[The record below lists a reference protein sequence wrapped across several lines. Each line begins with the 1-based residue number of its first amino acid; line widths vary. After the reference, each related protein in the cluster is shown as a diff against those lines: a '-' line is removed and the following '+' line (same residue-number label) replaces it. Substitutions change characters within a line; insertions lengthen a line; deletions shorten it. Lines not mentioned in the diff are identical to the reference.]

1 MASVQHDDI
10 PHFDVLIIGAGLSG
24 IGTACHIKNTFP
36 QKSITLLERRET
48 LGGTWDLFKY
58 PGIRSDSNMLT
69 FGYNFRPW
77 NKLHTLADG
86 PAIKQ
91 YISDTADEFGVTEK
105 IQFGVKTISANWDNE
120 IRCWT
125 VIALHEISGEKR
137 KYTCGYFISCTGYY
151 NQDAGYLPRFPNE
164 DNFKGQ
170 RIHPQH
176 WPKDLDY
183 TGKKVVI
190 IGSGATAVTLM
201 PAMANDAAHVT
212 MVQRSPSYI
221 FSVPSIDRMTG
232 LLERVL
238 PKQWVFRL
246 ARKRNLAIQRGI
258 YLACRRWPNF
268 MKKYLLSHVRKHI
281 GDSVDMRHFT
291 PKYMP
296 WDERLCSVP
305 DADLFNAIR
314 SGKAAIETGEIA
326 SFTETGIT
334 MKNGRKLQADII
346 ITATGL
352 NLLTLGGINVSIDGN
367 PCSFSDKMT
376 YKSVLVESV
385 PNMAWIFGYVNASWT
400 LKADISAT
408 YLCRLFK
415 YMQDNEFKVVVP
427 EDHDNCALDDGIM
440 DSLQASYVQRGKHQL
455 PRQGTKYPWK
465 VTMHYGKDRKMLL
478 DDPIEDAA
486 LNFFK
491 KENSTYNAAPLN
503 NITTKEAS
511 A

>member
-1 MASVQHDDI
+1 MAARQQDDI
-10 PHFDVLIIGAGLSG
+10 PHFDILIIGAGLSG
-24 IGTACHIKNTFP
+24 IGTACHIANTFP

-58 PGIRSDSNMLT
+58 PGIRSDSDMLT
-69 FGYNFRPW
+69 FGYSFRPW

-86 PAIKQ
+86 TAIKQ
-91 YISDTADEFGVTEK
+91 YIADTADEFGITEK
-105 IQFGVKTISANWDNE
+105 IQFGVKTISANWNSE
-120 IRCWT
+120 AKRWT
-125 VIALHEISGEKR
+125 VTALHEASGEKR
-137 KYTCGYFISCTGYY
+137 EYTCGYFISCTGYY
-151 NQDAGYLPRFPNE
+151 NQDAGYSPTFPNE
-164 DNFKGQ
+164 ERFKG
-170 RIHPQH
+170 RKVHPQH
-176 WPKDLDY
+176 WPTNLDY
-183 TGKKVVI
+183 KGKKVVI

-212 MVQRSPSYI
+212 IVQRSPSYI

-232 LLERVL
+232 LLKRFL
-238 PKQWVFRL
+238 PKQWVLRL

-268 MKKYLLSHVRKHI
+268 MKKYLLSHVRKHVR
-281 GDSVDMRHFT
+281 DSVDMRHFT

-314 SGKAAIETGEIA
+314 SGKADIETGEIA
-326 SFTETGIT
+326 SFAENGVV
-334 MKNGRKLQADII
+334 MKNGKTLQADII
-346 ITATGL
+346 VTATGL
-352 NLLTLGGINVSIDGN
+352 NLLTLGGINVSIDN
-367 PCSFSDKMT
+367 TLCSFSQKMT
-376 YKSVLVESV
+376 YKSVLVENM

-415 YMQDNEFKVVVP
+415 YMQDNDFEVVEP
-427 EDHDNCALDDGIM
+427 EDHDDCALDVGIM
-440 DSLQASYVQRGKHQL
+440 DSLQAGYVQRGKHQL
-455 PRQGTKYPWK
+455 PRQGTKHPWK

-478 DDPIEDAA
+478 DDPIEDPA
-486 LNFFK
+486 LHFFK
-491 KENSTYNAAPLN
+491 KSSLYKAVPLKD
-503 NITTKEAS
+503 TTKREAS

>member
-24 IGTACHIKNTFP
+24 IGTACHITNTFP
-36 QKSITLLERRET
+36 KKTITLLERRET
-48 LGGTWDLFKY
+48 LGGTWDLFNY
-58 PGIRSDSNMLT
+58 PGIRSDSDMLT

-105 IQFGVKTISANWDNE
+105 IQFGVKTLSANWDSE
-120 IRCWT
+120 SRCWT
-125 VIALHEISGEKR
+125 VIALHEKSGEKR
-137 KYTCGYFISCTGYY
+137 QYTCGYFISCTGYY
-151 NQDAGYLPRFPNE
+151 DQDAGYRPTFPNE
-164 DNFKGQ
+164 ECFKG
-170 RIHPQH
+170 RKIHPQH
-176 WPKDLDY
+176 WPKDLNYKD
-183 TGKKVVI
+183 KNVVI

-201 PAMANDAAHVT
+201 PAMANDAARVT
-212 MVQRSPSYI
+212 MLQRSPSYI
-221 FSVPSIDRMTG
+221 FSVPSEDKMTEM
-232 LLERVL
+232 LQRIL
-238 PKQWVFRL
+238 PKQWAFKL
-246 ARKRNLAIQRGI
+246 ARKRNLALQRGI

-268 MKKYLLSHVRKHI
+268 MKKYLLSHVRKHV

-314 SGKAAIETGEIA
+314 SRKAAIETGEIA
-326 SFTETGIT
+326 SFTENGIT
-334 MKNGRKLQADII
+334 MKDGRTLQADII

-352 NLLTLGGINVSIDGN
+352 NLLTLGGIKVSVDN
-367 PCSFSDKMT
+367 TPCSFSEKMT
-376 YKSVLVESV
+376 YKSVLIEGM

-415 YMQDNEFKVVVP
+415 YMQNNDFEVVVP
-427 EDHDNCALDDGIM
+427 EDHDNCALDDGVM
-440 DSLQASYVQRGKHQL
+440 DSLQAGYVQRGKHQL
-455 PRQGTKYPWK
+455 PRQGAKYPWK

-478 DDPIEDAA
+478 NDPIEDAA
-486 LNFFK
+486 LHFFK
-491 KENSTYNAAPLN
+491 KENSMCKAAPQK
-503 NITTKEAS
+503 NINTREAS

>member
-1 MASVQHDDI
+1 
-10 PHFDVLIIGAGLSG
+10 
-24 IGTACHIKNTFP
+24 
-36 QKSITLLERRET
+36 
-48 LGGTWDLFKY
+48 
-58 PGIRSDSNMLT
+58 
-69 FGYNFRPW
+69 
-77 NKLHTLADG
+77 
-86 PAIKQ
+86 
-91 YISDTADEFGVTEK
+91 
-105 IQFGVKTISANWDNE
+105 
-120 IRCWT
+120 
-125 VIALHEISGEKR
+125 
-137 KYTCGYFISCTGYY
+137 
-151 NQDAGYLPRFPNE
+151 
-164 DNFKGQ
+164 
-170 RIHPQH
+170 
-176 WPKDLDY
+176 
-183 TGKKVVI
+183 
-190 IGSGATAVTLM
+190 
-201 PAMANDAAHVT
+201 
-212 MVQRSPSYI
+212 
-221 FSVPSIDRMTG
+221 
-232 LLERVL
+232 
-238 PKQWVFRL
+238 
-246 ARKRNLAIQRGI
+246 GI

-268 MKKYLLSHVRKHI
+268 MKKYLISHVRKHI

-427 EDHDNCALDDGIM
+427 
-440 DSLQASYVQRGKHQL
+440 
-455 PRQGTKYPWK
+455 
-465 VTMHYGKDRKMLL
+465 
-478 DDPIEDAA
+478 
-486 LNFFK
+486 
-491 KENSTYNAAPLN
+491 
-503 NITTKEAS
+503 
-511 A
+511 

>member
-1 MASVQHDDI
+1 MMHKQASDI

-24 IGTACHIKNTFP
+24 IGTACHIANTSP
-36 QKSITLLERRET
+36 QKSITLLERRER

-58 PGIRSDSNMLT
+58 PGIRSDSDMLT

-105 IQFGVKTISANWDNE
+105 IQFGVKTLGANWDSQSK
-120 IRCWT
+120 CWT
-125 VIALHEISGEKR
+125 VTTLHEASGEKR
-137 KYTCGYFISCTGYY
+137 EYTCGFFISCTGYY
-151 NQDAGYLPRFPNE
+151 DQDVGYRPAFPNE
-164 DNFKGQ
+164 SSFKGEQ
-170 RIHPQH
+170 VHPQH
-176 WPKDLDY
+176 WPKNFDY
-183 TGKKVVI
+183 KDKNVVI

-201 PAMANDAAHVT
+201 PAMAEDAKHVT
-212 MVQRSPSYI
+212 MLQRSPSYI
-221 FSVPSIDRMTG
+221 VSVPSIDKMTG
-232 LLERVL
+232 RLERFL
-238 PKQWVFRL
+238 PKSWAYKF
-246 ARKRNLAIQRGI
+246 ARKRNLTMQRII

-268 MKKYLLSHVRKHI
+268 MRKYLISHVQKRV
-281 GDSVDMRHFT
+281 GPNVDMRHFT

-305 DADLFNAIR
+305 DADLFNAIND
-314 SGKAAIETGEIA
+314 GKADIETGEIA
-326 SFTETGIT
+326 CFTEDGIL
-334 MKNGRKLQADII
+334 MKSGKTLPADVI

-352 NLLTLGGINVSIDGN
+352 NLLTLGGIKVSVDN
-367 PCSFSDKMT
+367 TPCSFSEKMT
-376 YKSVLVESV
+376 YKSVLIENM

-415 YMQDNEFKVVVP
+415 YMEDHEFDVVTP
-427 EDHDNCALDDGIM
+427 EDHDNCALDDGVM
-440 DSLQASYVQRGKHQL
+440 DSLQAGYVQRGKHQL
-455 PRQGTKYPWK
+455 PRQGSRYPWK

-478 DDPIEDAA
+478 DDPIEDTA
-486 LNFFK
+486 LHFFK
-491 KENSTYNAAPLN
+491 KENSMSKAAPLKK
-503 NITTKEAS
+503 ITTREAS